1 MARLRADELRGM
13 GIGELKEKLRELR
26 AELARERAVVAAGT
40 STENPMRVRELKRA
54 IARVLT
60 VIREE
65 QIKEERSKKKGKR

>member
-1 MARLRADELRGM
+1 M

>member
-26 AELARERAVVAAGT
+26 TELARERAAAAAGT
-40 STENPMRVRELKRA
+40 TGENPMKIRELKRA

-60 VIREE
+60 VIKEE
-65 QIKEERSKKKGKR
+65 QSRKERRS

>member
-1 MARLRADELRGM
+1 M
-13 GIGELKEKLRELR
+13 GIGELREKLRELR